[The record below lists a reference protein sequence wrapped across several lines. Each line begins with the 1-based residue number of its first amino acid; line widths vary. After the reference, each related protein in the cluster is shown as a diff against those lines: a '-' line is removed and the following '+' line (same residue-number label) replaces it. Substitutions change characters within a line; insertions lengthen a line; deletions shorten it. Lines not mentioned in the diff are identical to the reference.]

1 MGSKD
6 VEEMEK
12 PEGIASYILTQEGD
26 ELFLLGTKN
35 SKNVVFSGEKEE
47 EETEIK
53 EEKIVKEEKIE

>member
-1 MGSKD
+1 
-6 VEEMEK
+6 MEK